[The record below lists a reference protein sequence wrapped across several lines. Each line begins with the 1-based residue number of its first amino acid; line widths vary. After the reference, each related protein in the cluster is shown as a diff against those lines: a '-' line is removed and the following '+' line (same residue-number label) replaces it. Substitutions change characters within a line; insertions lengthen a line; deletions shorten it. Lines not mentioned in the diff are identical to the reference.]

1 MGISGLNA
9 QITMKFA
16 LVFALPPSSP
26 VSQRPSLRLRLTPL
40 SSTPMVLIHTL
51 TPDSTTDMLDTT
63 LVTLTLTTTARD
75 LLMLRLSLR
84 LRLIRGW
91 LMVMV
96 THMLTEDTDTDTD
109 TLMLTTATSTA
120 RGPLMPSPRL
130 MLMPT
135 MVSMDWVT
143 TDWDTELT
151 DTDTPMLT
159 TATTTARG
167 PLTPSLRLMPMP
179 TMATMA
185 TPGPTDTDTDTDW
198 DTEDTTGDKFS
209 GPEVQ
214 SRSSKR
220 TSLLVI

>member
-1 MGISGLNA
+1 
-9 QITMKFA
+9 
-16 LVFALPPSSP
+16 
-26 VSQRPSLRLRLTPL
+26 
-40 SSTPMVLIHTL
+40 
-51 TPDSTTDMLDTT
+51 
-63 LVTLTLTTTARD
+63 
-75 LLMLRLSLR
+75 MLRLSLR

-96 THMLTEDTDTDTD
+96 THMLTEDTE
-109 TLMLTTATSTA
+109 LMA
-120 RGPLMPSPRL
+120 
-130 MLMPT
+130 
-135 MVSMDWVT
+135 MDWVT

-151 DTDTPMLT
+151 DTLMLT

-185 TPGPTDTDTDTDW
+185 TPDPTDTDTDTE
-198 DTEDTTGDKFS
+198 DTEDTTTDKFS
-209 GPEVQ
+209 GPEIQ

>member
-1 MGISGLNA
+1 
-9 QITMKFA
+9 
-16 LVFALPPSSP
+16 
-26 VSQRPSLRLRLTPL
+26 
-40 SSTPMVLIHTL
+40 MVLTHT
-51 TPDSTTDMLDTT
+51 DSTTAMLDTT

-96 THMLTEDTDTDTD
+96 THMLTEDTELTDTD
-109 TLMLTTATSTA
+109 TLMF
-120 RGPLMPSPRL
+120 
-130 MLMPT
+130 
-135 MVSMDWVT
+135 
-143 TDWDTELT
+143 TD
-151 DTDTPMLT
+151 
-159 TATTTARG
+159 TTARG

-185 TPGPTDTDTDTDW
+185 MAPDPTTDTDTDTDW

>member
-1 MGISGLNA
+1 M
-9 QITMKFA
+9 
-16 LVFALPPSSP
+16 
-26 VSQRPSLRLRLTPL
+26 
-40 SSTPMVLIHTL
+40 
-51 TPDSTTDMLDTT
+51 
-63 LVTLTLTTTARD
+63 LTTTARD

-96 THMLTEDTDTDTD
+96 THMLTEDTDTDTPD

-151 DTDTPMLT
+151 DTDTLMLT

-185 TPGPTDTDTDTDW
+185 MAPDPTTDTDW
-198 DTEDTTGDKFS
+198 DTEDTEDTEDTTGDKFS

>member
-1 MGISGLNA
+1 MG
-9 QITMKFA
+9 
-16 LVFALPPSSP
+16 
-26 VSQRPSLRLRLTPL
+26 
-40 SSTPMVLIHTL
+40 
-51 TPDSTTDMLDTT
+51 
-63 LVTLTLTTTARD
+63 
-75 LLMLRLSLR
+75 
-84 LRLIRGW
+84 
-91 LMVMV
+91 
-96 THMLTEDTDTDTD
+96 EDTDTDTPD

-185 TPGPTDTDTDTDW
+185 TPDPTVTDTDKEDPG
-198 DTEDTTGDKFS
+198 DTTMDKFS
-209 GPEVQ
+209 GPGVQ

>member
-1 MGISGLNA
+1 MG
-9 QITMKFA
+9 
-16 LVFALPPSSP
+16 
-26 VSQRPSLRLRLTPL
+26 
-40 SSTPMVLIHTL
+40 
-51 TPDSTTDMLDTT
+51 LDTT
-63 LVTLTLTTTARD
+63 PVTHTLTTTARD
-75 LLMLRLSLR
+75 LLMLR

-96 THMLTEDTDTDTD
+96 THMLTEDTELTDTD
-109 TLMLTTATSTA
+109 TLMFTDTTA

-151 DTDTPMLT
+151 DTDTLMLT

-185 TPGPTDTDTDTDW
+185 MAPDPTTDTDW

>member
-1 MGISGLNA
+1 
-9 QITMKFA
+9 
-16 LVFALPPSSP
+16 
-26 VSQRPSLRLRLTPL
+26 
-40 SSTPMVLIHTL
+40 
-51 TPDSTTDMLDTT
+51 
-63 LVTLTLTTTARD
+63 
-75 LLMLRLSLR
+75 MLRLSLR

-96 THMLTEDTDTDTD
+96 THMLTEDTELTDTD
-109 TLMLTTATSTA
+109 TLMFTDTTA

-143 TDWDTELT
+143 TDWETELT
-151 DTDTPMLT
+151 DTDTLVLT

-185 TPGPTDTDTDTDW
+185 MAPDPTTDTDTHTE
-198 DTEDTTGDKFS
+198 DTEDTTTDKFS
-209 GPEVQ
+209 GPEV
-214 SRSSKR
+214 
-220 TSLLVI
+220 

>member
-1 MGISGLNA
+1 
-9 QITMKFA
+9 
-16 LVFALPPSSP
+16 
-26 VSQRPSLRLRLTPL
+26 
-40 SSTPMVLIHTL
+40 
-51 TPDSTTDMLDTT
+51 
-63 LVTLTLTTTARD
+63 
-75 LLMLRLSLR
+75 
-84 LRLIRGW
+84 
-91 LMVMV
+91 
-96 THMLTEDTDTDTD
+96 MLTEDTELTDTD
-109 TLMLTTATSTA
+109 TLMFTDTTA

-185 TPGPTDTDTDTDW
+185 TPGPTDTDTDTE

-220 TSLLVI
+220 

>member
-1 MGISGLNA
+1 MG
-9 QITMKFA
+9 
-16 LVFALPPSSP
+16 
-26 VSQRPSLRLRLTPL
+26 
-40 SSTPMVLIHTL
+40 VLIHTL

-63 LVTLTLTTTARD
+63 LLTTTARD

-96 THMLTEDTDTDTD
+96 THMLTD
-109 TLMLTTATSTA
+109 ATA

>member
-40 SSTPMVLIHTL
+40 SSTPMVLTHTL
-51 TPDSTTDMLDTT
+51 TPDSTTAMLDTT

-96 THMLTEDTDTDTD
+96 THMLTEDTELTDTD
-109 TLMLTTATSTA
+109 TLMFTDTAA

-151 DTDTPMLT
+151 DTDTLMLT

-185 TPGPTDTDTDTDW
+185 APGPTDTDTDTDW

>member
-1 MGISGLNA
+1 MGW
-9 QITMKFA
+9 
-16 LVFALPPSSP
+16 FALPPSSP

-40 SSTPMVLIHTL
+40 SSTPPMAMVLIHTL
-51 TPDSTTDMLDTT
+51 TPDSTTDML
-63 LVTLTLTTTARD
+63 VTLTLTTARD

-96 THMLTEDTDTDTD
+96 THMLTEDTELTDTD
-109 TLMLTTATSTA
+109 TLMFTDTTA
-120 RGPLMPSPRL
+120 RGPLIPSPRL

-135 MVSMDWVT
+135 MVSMAMDWVT

-151 DTDTPMLT
+151 DTLMLT

-185 TPGPTDTDTDTDW
+185 MAPDPTTDTDTDTE
-198 DTEDTTGDKFS
+198 DTEDTTTDKFS

>member
-1 MGISGLNA
+1 MGW
-9 QITMKFA
+9 
-16 LVFALPPSSP
+16 FALPPSSP

-40 SSTPMVLIHTL
+40 SSTPPMAMVLIHTL
-51 TPDSTTDMLDTT
+51 TPDSTTDML
-63 LVTLTLTTTARD
+63 VTLTLTTARD

-96 THMLTEDTDTDTD
+96 THMLTEDTELTDTD
-109 TLMLTTATSTA
+109 TLMFTDTTA
-120 RGPLMPSPRL
+120 RGPLIPSPRL

-135 MVSMDWVT
+135 MVSMAMDWVT

-151 DTDTPMLT
+151 DTLMLT

-185 TPGPTDTDTDTDW
+185 TPGPTDTDTDTE
-198 DTEDTTGDKFS
+198 DTEDTTTDKFS
-209 GPEVQ
+209 GPEIQ

>member
-1 MGISGLNA
+1 M
-9 QITMKFA
+9 
-16 LVFALPPSSP
+16 LV
-26 VSQRPSLRLRLTPL
+26 T
-40 SSTPMVLIHTL
+40 HTL

-63 LVTLTLTTTARD
+63 LVTLTPT
-75 LLMLRLSLR
+75 
-84 LRLIRGW
+84 
-91 LMVMV
+91 
-96 THMLTEDTDTDTD
+96 
-109 TLMLTTATSTA
+109 TA

-135 MVSMDWVT
+135 MVSMAVDWVT

-159 TATTTARG
+159 TATTMARG

-198 DTEDTTGDKFS
+198 DTEDTTTDKFS

>member
-1 MGISGLNA
+1 MSSL
-9 QITMKFA
+9 
-16 LVFALPPSSP
+16 LWFALPPSSP
-26 VSQRPSLRLRLTPL
+26 VSQRPSLRLRLTQL
-40 SSTPMVLIHTL
+40 SSTPPMAMVLIHTH
-51 TPDSTTDMLDTT
+51 TPDSTTDML
-63 LVTLTLTTTARD
+63 VTLTLTTARD
-75 LLMLRLSLR
+75 LLMLRLS

-96 THMLTEDTDTDTD
+96 THMLTEDTELTDTD
-109 TLMLTTATSTA
+109 TLMFTDTTA
-120 RGPLMPSPRL
+120 RGPLIPSPRL

-135 MVSMDWVT
+135 MVSMAMDWVT

-151 DTDTPMLT
+151 DTLMLT

-185 TPGPTDTDTDTDW
+185 TPGPTDTDTDTE
-198 DTEDTTGDKFS
+198 DTEDTTTDKFS
-209 GPEVQ
+209 GPEIQ

-220 TSLLVI
+220 TLLLVI

>member
-1 MGISGLNA
+1 
-9 QITMKFA
+9 
-16 LVFALPPSSP
+16 
-26 VSQRPSLRLRLTPL
+26 
-40 SSTPMVLIHTL
+40 
-51 TPDSTTDMLDTT
+51 
-63 LVTLTLTTTARD
+63 
-75 LLMLRLSLR
+75 
-84 LRLIRGW
+84 
-91 LMVMV
+91 
-96 THMLTEDTDTDTD
+96 
-109 TLMLTTATSTA
+109 
-120 RGPLMPSPRL
+120 MPSPRL

-135 MVSMDWVT
+135 MFSMDWVT

-159 TATTTARG
+159 TATTMARG

-185 TPGPTDTDTDTDW
+185 TPGPTLT
-198 DTEDTTGDKFS
+198 DTEDTTEDTEDTTTDKFS

>member
-1 MGISGLNA
+1 
-9 QITMKFA
+9 
-16 LVFALPPSSP
+16 
-26 VSQRPSLRLRLTPL
+26 
-40 SSTPMVLIHTL
+40 
-51 TPDSTTDMLDTT
+51 
-63 LVTLTLTTTARD
+63 
-75 LLMLRLSLR
+75 MLRLSLR

-96 THMLTEDTDTDTD
+96 LTHMLTEDTELTDTD
-109 TLMLTTATSTA
+109 TLMFTDTTA

-143 TDWDTELT
+143 TDWDT
-151 DTDTPMLT
+151 
-159 TATTTARG
+159 
-167 PLTPSLRLMPMP
+167 
-179 TMATMA
+179 
-185 TPGPTDTDTDTDW
+185 GPTDTDTDTDW

-220 TSLLVI
+220 

>member
-1 MGISGLNA
+1 M
-9 QITMKFA
+9 
-16 LVFALPPSSP
+16 LV
-26 VSQRPSLRLRLTPL
+26 T
-40 SSTPMVLIHTL
+40 HTL

-63 LVTLTLTTTARD
+63 LVTLTLTTARD
-75 LLMLRLSLR
+75 L
-84 LRLIRGW
+84 
-91 LMVMV
+91 
-96 THMLTEDTDTDTD
+96 
-109 TLMLTTATSTA
+109 
-120 RGPLMPSPRL
+120 LMPSPRL

-135 MVSMDWVT
+135 MVSMAMDWVT

-159 TATTTARG
+159 TATTMARG
-167 PLTPSLRLMPMP
+167 PLMPSQRLMPMP

-185 TPGPTDTDTDTDW
+185 TPDPTVTDTDT
-198 DTEDTTGDKFS
+198 EDTGDTTMDKFS

>member
-1 MGISGLNA
+1 MG
-9 QITMKFA
+9 
-16 LVFALPPSSP
+16 P

-40 SSTPMVLIHTL
+40 SSIATTDMLVTHTL

-63 LVTLTLTTTARD
+63 LVTLTLTTARD

-96 THMLTEDTDTDTD
+96 ITPMLTEDT
-109 TLMLTTATSTA
+109 
-120 RGPLMPSPRL
+120 
-130 MLMPT
+130 
-135 MVSMDWVT
+135 
-143 TDWDTELT
+143 EL
-151 DTDTPMLT
+151 TDTPMLT
-159 TATTTARG
+159 TATTMARG
-167 PLTPSLRLMPMP
+167 PLMPSQRLMPMP

-185 TPGPTDTDTDTDW
+185 TPDPTVTDTDT
-198 DTEDTTGDKFS
+198 EDTGDTTMDKFS

>member
-1 MGISGLNA
+1 MGW
-9 QITMKFA
+9 
-16 LVFALPPSSP
+16 FALPPSSP

-40 SSTPMVLIHTL
+40 SSTPPMAMVLIHTH
-51 TPDSTTDMLDTT
+51 TPDSTTDML
-63 LVTLTLTTTARD
+63 VTLTLTTARD
-75 LLMLRLSLR
+75 LLMLRLS

-96 THMLTEDTDTDTD
+96 THMLTEDTELTDTD
-109 TLMLTTATSTA
+109 TLMFTDTTA
-120 RGPLMPSPRL
+120 RGPLIPSPRL

-185 TPGPTDTDTDTDW
+185 MAPDPTTDTDW
-198 DTEDTTGDKFS
+198 DTEDTEDTEDTTGDKFS

-214 SRSSKR
+214 SRSSK
-220 TSLLVI
+220 

>member
-1 MGISGLNA
+1 
-9 QITMKFA
+9 
-16 LVFALPPSSP
+16 
-26 VSQRPSLRLRLTPL
+26 
-40 SSTPMVLIHTL
+40 
-51 TPDSTTDMLDTT
+51 
-63 LVTLTLTTTARD
+63 
-75 LLMLRLSLR
+75 MLRLSLR

-96 THMLTEDTDTDTD
+96 THTEDTELTDTD
-109 TLMLTTATSTA
+109 TLMFTDTTA

-135 MVSMDWVT
+135 MVSMAMDWVT
-143 TDWDTELT
+143 TDWDTEL
-151 DTDTPMLT
+151 TDTPMLT

-185 TPGPTDTDTDTDW
+185 MAPDPTTDTDTDTE
-198 DTEDTTGDKFS
+198 DTEDTTTDKFS

>member
-1 MGISGLNA
+1 MG
-9 QITMKFA
+9 F
-16 LVFALPPSSP
+16 
-26 VSQRPSLRLRLTPL
+26 
-40 SSTPMVLIHTL
+40 
-51 TPDSTTDMLDTT
+51 
-63 LVTLTLTTTARD
+63 
-75 LLMLRLSLR
+75 
-84 LRLIRGW
+84 
-91 LMVMV
+91 
-96 THMLTEDTDTDTD
+96 TDT
-109 TLMLTTATSTA
+109 TA
-120 RGPLMPSPRL
+120 RGPLMPSPGL

-135 MVSMDWVT
+135 MVSMDWWVT

-151 DTDTPMLT
+151 DTLMLT

-185 TPGPTDTDTDTDW
+185 TPGPTDTDTDTE

-209 GPEVQ
+209 GPEVR

>member
-1 MGISGLNA
+1 MSSL
-9 QITMKFA
+9 
-16 LVFALPPSSP
+16 LWFALPPSSP

-40 SSTPMVLIHTL
+40 SSTPPMAMVLIHTH
-51 TPDSTTDMLDTT
+51 TPDSTTDML
-63 LVTLTLTTTARD
+63 VTLTLTTARD

-96 THMLTEDTDTDTD
+96 THMLTEDTELTDTD
-109 TLMLTTATSTA
+109 TLMFTDTTA
-120 RGPLMPSPRL
+120 RGPLIPSPRL

-135 MVSMDWVT
+135 MVSMAMDWVT

-151 DTDTPMLT
+151 DTLMLT

-167 PLTPSLRLMPMP
+167 PLTPSLMPMP

-185 TPGPTDTDTDTDW
+185 TPGPTDTDTDTE
-198 DTEDTTGDKFS
+198 DTEDTTTDKFS
-209 GPEVQ
+209 GPEIQ